1 MSQAERI
8 LVEVNTSETGKSP
21 AATQTARAPTT
32 VNPYRLLET
41 MFGFAPAL
49 ILDTGIECG
58 IFDALTNGP
67 KTKPEIAQMCSVAP
81 RSAGAILNALVGLEW
96 LTKNGESYSLTDES
110 AALLVKGSPGYHGG
124 MLRHI
129 VGRLLPAWQSLDT
142 TMRTGKPAIPLNI
155 EGEGGGC
162 FRDFVAAL
170 YSANV
175 PAAQTLAREFLGVRA
190 QTRIDVLDIA
200 AGSGVWGIAL
210 ALASANVHVTAV
222 DWEQVIPVTRQTT
235 AKMGVEDR
243 FRFVAGDVHEAA
255 FGSGY
260 DLAVLGHI
268 LHTQGAIRGRSLVRK
283 TFEALSPGGT
293 IVVAEVLVN
302 DDKTGPLAPLIF
314 AVNMLVTTDEG
325 DTFSLGE
332 ITEWLS
338 ECGLRN
344 VRTLDVP
351 GSSPLILADK

>member
-1 MSQAERI
+1 
-8 LVEVNTSETGKSP
+8 
-21 AATQTARAPTT
+21 
-32 VNPYRLLET
+32 

-58 IFDALTNGP
+58 IFDALKDGP
-67 KTKPEIAQMCSVAP
+67 KTKAEIAQTCSVAL

-96 LTKNGESYSLTDES
+96 LKKNGESYSLTSES
-110 AALLVKGSPGYHGG
+110 AALLVKGSPAYHGG

-142 TMRTGKPAIPLNI
+142 TMRTGKPAMPLNI

-162 FRDFVAAL
+162 FRDFVGAL
-170 YSANV
+170 YSANA
-175 PAAQTLAREFLGVRA
+175 PAAQTLARELLSVRS

-210 ALASANVHVTAV
+210 ALASPNVHVIAV
-222 DWEQVIPVTRQTT
+222 DWEQVIPVTRQTA

-243 FRFVAGDVHEAA
+243 FRFVGGDVHKAD

-260 DLAVLGHI
+260 DLAILGHI
-268 LHTQGAIRGRSLVRK
+268 LHTQGAVLARALVRK

-293 IVVAEVLVN
+293 VVVGEVLVN
-302 DDKTGPLAPLIF
+302 NERTGPVAPLIF

-325 DTFSLGE
+325 DTFSMDE
-332 ITEWLS
+332 ITEWLQ
-338 ECGLRN
+338 ECGFRN
-344 VRTLDVP
+344 PRTLDVP
-351 GSSPLILADK
+351 DSSPLILADK